1 MTDATGQ
8 IETKLANGEY
18 KYTVS
23 KAGYE
28 ATVGKDDDATGT
40 VTVNG
45 NAVATNITYSP
56 KSYVAVPDK
65 VTISGGQSCM
75 VAPTTAESFT
85 SAAFTVAVTD
95 QEDVAIEDADISWT
109 IVPTGSE
116 TADSKVTIANG
127 VVSVAKGFD
136 AGENHVK
143 KFTVTATATKNNES
157 KSATTEITV
166 S

>member
-56 KSYVAVPDK
+56 KSYNKSSTNYKDK
-65 VTISGGQSCM
+65 
-75 VAPTTAESFT
+75 F
-85 SAAFTVAVTD
+85 
-95 QEDVAIEDADISWT
+95 
-109 IVPTGSE
+109 SE
-116 TADSKVTIANG
+116 KLCCCT
-127 VVSVAKGFD
+127 
-136 AGENHVK
+136 
-143 KFTVTATATKNNES
+143 
-157 KSATTEITV
+157 
-166 S
+166 